1 MKSIAYVIPSFPV
14 LSETFVVNE
23 MTAMAELGHR
33 ILPIALE
40 TCPQVDNA
48 LHRHW
53 VRRMVTPWNTDWL
66 SVASV
71 LLKAPFRPRLWPF
84 LCRQNGFSMRGLL
97 LLGARI
103 AARAR
108 GCDHI
113 HAHFAQHSA
122 AAAIVA
128 ARLLGITVSFVGH
141 GADVYRTPA
150 DLELKLRHSDL
161 SIAVCRE
168 MRDMFSPHSGGI
180 TALVPCGIDTMKFG
194 RASPQ
199 ERRRRLLFVGRL
211 VEKKGL
217 DTLLMALALIGD
229 PDLELDVVGDGPL
242 KAQWQ
247 ALASAMGL
255 TGVHFLGARPQSWL
269 AREGGNYLAM
279 VAPYRVAKDGDR
291 DTGPLICKEA
301 MAMGLPVIAS
311 SLMGLKELVSSR
323 TGFRVRPDDPQA
335 LKRAIRGL
343 LAMSDARRQ
352 KLGLK
357 GRERVRRHYELT
369 LQARRLSSLV
379 EAL

>member
-23 MTAMAELGHR
+23 MSAMAGLGHR

-40 TCPQVDNA
+40 TCPQVDND

-53 VRRMVTPWNTDWL
+53 MRHMVTPWNTDAL
-66 SVASV
+66 SLGAELIKS
-71 LLKAPFRPRLWPF
+71 PFRPSLWQF
-84 LCRQNGFSMRGLL
+84 LARQSGFSIGGLL

-103 AARAR
+103 AAQAK

-128 ARLLGITVSFVGH
+128 ARLLGVTVSFVGH
-141 GADVYRTPA
+141 GADVYRSPA

-168 MRDMFSPHSGGI
+168 MREMFSPHCGGI
-180 TALVPCGIDTMKFG
+180 TALVPCGIDTRKFG
-194 RASPQ
+194 CTSAAQKPK
-199 ERRRRLLFVGRL
+199 RLLFVGRL

-217 DTLLMALALIGD
+217 DTLLMAMALIAD
-229 PDLELDVVGDGPL
+229 PDLELDVVGEGPL
-242 KAQWQ
+242 KQQWQ
-247 ALASAMGL
+247 SLAGAMGL
-255 TGVHFLGARPQSWL
+255 TGVRFLGARPQSWL

-279 VAPYRVAKDGDR
+279 VAPYRVARDGDR

-343 LAMSDARRQ
+343 LNLSEAQRT

-357 GRERVRRHYELT
+357 GRERVRRHYELKH
-369 LQARRLSSLV
+369 QARRLSSLV

>member
-40 TCPQVDNA
+40 TCPQVDND

-53 VRRMVTPWNTDWL
+53 MRHLVTPWSTDSL
-66 SVASV
+66 SLMSV
-71 LLKAPFRPRLWPF
+71 LVKAPLKPKLWQF
-84 LCRQNGFSMRGLL
+84 LAKQQGFSMRSLL

-103 AARAR
+103 AAQAK

-128 ARLLGITVSFVGH
+128 ARLLGVTVSFVGH
-141 GADVYRTPA
+141 GADVYRAPA

-168 MRDMFSPHSGGI
+168 MREMFSPHCNGI
-180 TALVPCGIDTMKFG
+180 TALVPCGIDTRKFG
-194 RASPQ
+194 CLQLGKQRK
-199 ERRRRLLFVGRL
+199 RLLFVGRL

-217 DTLLMALALIGD
+217 DTLLMAMALIGD
-229 PDLELDVVGDGPL
+229 PDLELDVVGEGPL

-247 ALASAMGL
+247 ALARAMGL
-255 TGVHFLGARPQSWL
+255 TGVRFLGARPQSWL
-269 AREGGNYLAM
+269 ASEGGHYLAM

-335 LKRAIRGL
+335 LKRAIRSLMNLSEG
-343 LAMSDARRQ
+343 RRL

-357 GRERVRRHYELT
+357 GRERVRRHYELR

>member
-23 MTAMAELGHR
+23 MTAMAELGHK

-40 TCPQVDNA
+40 TRPEVDNE

-53 VRRMVTPWNTDWL
+53 VRHMVTPWNVSKL
-66 SVASV
+66 SLAKM
-71 LLKAPFRPRLWPF
+71 LMRAPFNPELWRF
-84 LCRQNGFSMRGLL
+84 LASQSGFSARGLL
-97 LLGARI
+97 LLGVRI
-103 AARAR
+103 AVQAK

-141 GADVYRTPA
+141 GADVYRAPA

-168 MRDMFSPHSGGI
+168 MREMFSPHCKGI
-180 TALVPCGIDTMKFG
+180 TALVPCGIDTNKFSRQAPSEG
-194 RASPQ
+194 DK
-199 ERRRRLLFVGRL
+199 RLLFVGRL

-217 DTLLMALALIGD
+217 DTLLMAMALLGD
-229 PDLELDVVGDGPL
+229 PELELDIVGDGPL
-242 KAQWQ
+242 KQQWQ
-247 ALASAMGL
+247 TLAKAMGL
-255 TGVHFLGARPQSWL
+255 TGVRFLGARPQSWL
-269 AREGGNYLAM
+269 ASEGSHYLAM

-323 TGFRVRPDDPQA
+323 TGFRVRPDDPQS
-335 LKRAIRGL
+335 LKRAIRAL
-343 LAMSDARRQ
+343 LAMPEAERQ

-357 GRERVRRHYELT
+357 GRERVRRHYELK